1 MINLCLVF
9 RNLAKG
15 LPFSAGGGLGFL
27 AGVVQCSHNRNYGEC
42 KHA

>member
-9 RNLAKG
+9 RNLAKT
-15 LPFSAGGGLGFL
+15 LSFSSGGGLSFP
-27 AGVVQCSHNRNYGEC
+27 AGVVQCSHNRNYAER